1 MQSLAERQHSRMYR
15 EYTWQRDTAGERHH
29 SRMYREY
36 TWQRDTA
43 GRSQSIQTV
52 LLTEHIAH
60 LQRRG
65 PSTLSESSSISL
77 PCVLSVHYAM
87 VSLSSSISLPCLL
100 SVLHVLNPRVDGSG
114 DEPQLFLI
122 QAIFGH
128 SSWSSSSS
136 SNESAV
142 SYLADCFSTAASRE

>member
-1 MQSLAERQHSRMYR
+1 VAEDSLNQKQLGLIADPPTRGLSTWSTLSKHGREILLERDTIAGCTESTYTRQRDTAGERHHSRMYR

-65 PSTLSESSSISL
+65 P
-77 PCVLSVHYAM
+77 
-87 VSLSSSISLPCLL
+87 
-100 SVLHVLNPRVDGSG
+100 
-114 DEPQLFLI
+114 
-122 QAIFGH
+122 
-128 SSWSSSSS
+128 
-136 SNESAV
+136 
-142 SYLADCFSTAASRE
+142 YLV

>member
-1 MQSLAERQHSRMYR
+1 VAEDSLNQKQLGLIADPPTRGLSTWSTLSKHGREILLERDTIAGCTESTYTRQRDTAGERHHSRMYREYTWQRDTAGERHHSRMYR

-65 PSTLSESSSISL
+65 P
-77 PCVLSVHYAM
+77 
-87 VSLSSSISLPCLL
+87 
-100 SVLHVLNPRVDGSG
+100 
-114 DEPQLFLI
+114 
-122 QAIFGH
+122 
-128 SSWSSSSS
+128 
-136 SNESAV
+136 
-142 SYLADCFSTAASRE
+142 YLV